1 MANSYTITTAT
12 FNNLKS
18 KSITPYKNGVAIVAS
33 ELPLTLQTTD
43 TFKLVAAG
51 GTFSRAMFSDPIMDN
66 DYYFTLSEGNTTA
79 AITPPAGGS
88 LSLYY
93 YGTVASPP
101 PPPPP
106 AFHFTS
112 KDVANWAAANF
123 QMKLNDVLV
132 VGAGT
137 INIGDVITVVG
148 INNYKFIYAKF
159 FEVISDTY
167 LVLTLAPD
175 ALTATGTMTRDY
187 SSFEYSLES
196 GAAINVKGS
205 NSVYAV
211 ADDDLSKIT
220 ATRFVQP
227 VGGEG
232 RSGVDYGRFIL
243 GLIKLPFAV
252 DASNIVGTEQVLLGP
267 LETGVFA
274 GLMNVDRLTYSLGSI
289 AVAGSEGNV
298 LDFADTEAVLHLPY
312 TNPVK
317 LDIDYVV
324 GQTVTVD
331 LLINLYDGTADYNI
345 TSTKLGGVVVT
356 NKVRLDIGIPFA
368 SPDTA
373 PGSSSL
379 TNIDFGVDNGVKTAY
394 IEILRKGQVLPYGF
408 FTAPVVVESTI
419 GSQTGYVVVEDVNLK
434 VPRATASEIAEIE
447 QLLGGGVI
455 LT

>member
-1 MANSYTITTAT
+1 MAASYTITTAT

-33 ELPLTLQTTD
+33 DLPLTLQTTD

-51 GTFSRAMFSDPIMDN
+51 GTFSSARFSDPIMEM
-66 DYYFTLSEGNTTA
+66 DYYFTRSEGNTTA
-79 AITPPAGGS
+79 TITPPAGGS

-93 YGTVASPP
+93 NGTFAS
-101 PPPPP
+101 P

-112 KDVANWAAANF
+112 TDVANWAAANF

-137 INIGDVITVVG
+137 INIGDVITVVA

-159 FEVISDTY
+159 FEVIYETY
-167 LVLTLAPD
+167 LVLTLAAD
-175 ALTATGTMTRDY
+175 ALTATGTMTKPY
-187 SSFEYSLES
+187 GSFEYSLEV
-196 GAAINVKGS
+196 AAPVNVRGS

-220 ATRFVQP
+220 AARFVQP
-227 VGGEG
+227 VGSGED
-232 RSGVDYGRFIL
+232 SSSVDYGRFIL

-298 LDFADTEAVLHLPY
+298 LDFVDTEAVLHLPY

-317 LDIDYVV
+317 LDIDYVI

-345 TSTKLGGVVVT
+345 TSSKLGGVVIT

-408 FTAPVVVESTI
+408 FTSPVVVESTI
-419 GSQTGYVVVEDVNLK
+419 GFQTGYVVVEDVNLK

-447 QLLGGGVI
+447 RLLGGGVI

>member
-1 MANSYTITTAT
+1 MAASYTITIST

-18 KSITPYKNGVAIVAS
+18 KSITPYRNGVAIVAS
-33 ELPLTLQTTD
+33 DIPLTLQTTD

-51 GTFSRAMFSDPIMDN
+51 GTFSSVRFSDPIMEM
-66 DYYFTLSEGNTTA
+66 DYYFTRSEGNTTA
-79 AITPPAGGS
+79 TITPPAGGS

-93 YGTVASPP
+93 NGAFAT
-101 PPPPP
+101 P
-106 AFHFTS
+106 AFQFTS
-112 KDVANWAAANF
+112 TDVSNWAAANF

-159 FEVISDTY
+159 FDVISETY

-175 ALTATGTMTRDY
+175 ALTATGTMTIPY
-187 SSFEYSLES
+187 GSFEYSLEV
-196 GAAINVKGS
+196 AADVNVRGS
-205 NSVYAV
+205 NSVYVV

-220 ATRFVQP
+220 AARFVQP
-227 VGGEG
+227 MGGED
-232 RSGVDYGRFIL
+232 SSSVDYGRFIL

-289 AVAGSEGNV
+289 AVPGSEGNV

-317 LDIDYVV
+317 LDIDYVI

-345 TSTKLGGVVVT
+345 TSSKLGGVVVT
-356 NKVRLDIGIPFA
+356 EKVRLDIGVPFA
-368 SPDTA
+368 SPDTT
-373 PGSSSL
+373 PGSSSP

-394 IEILRKGQVLPYGF
+394 IEILRKDQVLPYGF

-447 QLLGGGVI
+447 RLLGGGVI

>member
-1 MANSYTITTAT
+1 MAASYTITTAT

-18 KSITPYKNGVAIVAS
+18 KSITLYRNDVAIVAS
-33 ELPLTLQTTD
+33 QLPLTLQTTD

-51 GTFSRAMFSDPIMDN
+51 GTFSSVRFSDPITEV
-66 DYYFTLSEGNTTA
+66 DYYFTRSEGNTTA
-79 AITPPAGGS
+79 TITPPAGGT

-93 YGTVASPP
+93 SGTFAT
-101 PPPPP
+101 P

-112 KDVANWAAANF
+112 TDVANWAAANF

-148 INNYKFIYAKF
+148 INNYKFIHAKF
-159 FEVISDTY
+159 FEVIYETY
-167 LVLTLAPD
+167 LNLTLAPD
-175 ALTATGTMTRDY
+175 ALTATGTMTKAY
-187 SSFEYSLES
+187 SSFEYSLV
-196 GAAINVKGS
+196 AVADINVRGS

-211 ADDDLSKIT
+211 ADEDLSKIT
-220 ATRFVQP
+220 AARFIQP
-227 VGGEG
+227 GSGEDS
-232 RSGVDYGRFIL
+232 SGVDYGRFIL

-252 DASNIVGTEQVLLGP
+252 DASNIVGTEQVMLGP

-289 AVAGSEGNV
+289 AVAGPEGNV

-317 LDIDYVV
+317 LDIDYVI

-345 TSTKLGGVVVT
+345 TSSKLGGVVIT

-368 SPDTA
+368 SPETA
-373 PGSSSL
+373 PGSSSP

-394 IEILRKGQVLPYGF
+394 IEILRKGQVLPYGV

-419 GSQTGYVVVEDVNLK
+419 GSQSGYVVVEDVNLK

-447 QLLGGGVI
+447 RLLGGGVI

>member
-1 MANSYTITTAT
+1 MANSYKLTITV
-12 FNNLKS
+12 FNGLKS
-18 KSITPYKNGVAIVAS
+18 KSITPYRNGVAIVAS
-33 ELPLTLQTTD
+33 QLPLTLQTTD
-43 TFKLVAAG
+43 VFKLVAAG
-51 GTFSRAMFSDPIMDN
+51 GTFSSARFYDPVMEE

-79 AITPPAGGS
+79 TITPPASGS
-88 LSLYY
+88 LSLSY
-93 YGTVASPP
+93 YGTFAT
-101 PPPPP
+101 P

-112 KDVANWAAANF
+112 DDVSAWAAANF
-123 QMKLNDVLV
+123 QMKLNGVLV

-148 INNYKFIYAKF
+148 INNYKFISASF
-159 FEVISDTY
+159 FDVITEDT
-167 LVLTLAPD
+167 LNLTLAGD
-175 ALTATGTMTRDY
+175 RKTATGTMTHTY
-187 SSFEYSLES
+187 SSFTYSLES

-205 NSVYAV
+205 NSVYVV
-211 ADDDLSKIT
+211 ADVDLPKIT
-220 ATRFVQP
+220 AARFAQP
-227 VGGEG
+227 AG
-232 RSGVDYGRFIL
+232 SATNIVDYGRFIL

-267 LETGVFA
+267 LKTKVFA

-289 AVAGSEGNV
+289 AVPGSEGNV

-324 GQTVTVD
+324 GQTVKVD

-345 TSTKLGGVVVT
+345 TSSKLGGVVVT
-356 NKVRLDIGIPFA
+356 DKVRLDIGIPFA
-368 SPDTA
+368 SPDTT

-379 TNIDFGVDNGVKTAY
+379 TNIDFGVANGVQTAY

-408 FTAPVVVESTI
+408 FTSPVVVESTI
-419 GSQTGYVVVEDVNLK
+419 GFQKGYVVVEDVNLK

-447 QLLGGGVI
+447 RLLGDGVI

>member
-1 MANSYTITTAT
+1 M
-12 FNNLKS
+12 
-18 KSITPYKNGVAIVAS
+18 
-33 ELPLTLQTTD
+33 
-43 TFKLVAAG
+43 
-51 GTFSRAMFSDPIMDN
+51 
-66 DYYFTLSEGNTTA
+66 
-79 AITPPAGGS
+79 
-88 LSLYY
+88 
-93 YGTVASPP
+93 
-101 PPPPP
+101 
-106 AFHFTS
+106 
-112 KDVANWAAANF
+112 
-123 QMKLNDVLV
+123 

-137 INIGDVITVVG
+137 INIGDVITVEG

-159 FEVISDTY
+159 YDVVTESY
-167 LVLTLAPD
+167 LDLTLAAD
-175 ALTATGTMTRDY
+175 ALTATGTMTIPY
-187 SSFEYSLES
+187 TSFSYSLEV
-196 GAAINVKGS
+196 AAPVNVRGS

-211 ADDDLSKIT
+211 ADADLPKIT
-220 ATRFVQP
+220 AARFAQP
-227 VGGEG
+227 VG
-232 RSGVDYGRFIL
+232 SDTNIVDYGRFIL

-289 AVAGSEGNV
+289 AVAGSAGNV

-317 LDIDYVV
+317 LDIDYVI

-345 TSTKLGGVVVT
+345 TSSKLGGVVVT
-356 NKVRLDIGIPFA
+356 DKVRLDIGIPFA
-368 SPDTA
+368 SPDTT
-373 PGSSSL
+373 PGSSSP

-408 FTAPVVVESTI
+408 FTSPVVVESTI
-419 GSQTGYVVVEDVNLK
+419 GFQTGYVVVEDVNLK

-447 QLLGGGVI
+447 RLLGDGVI

>member
-1 MANSYTITTAT
+1 MAASYTITLAT

-51 GTFSRAMFSDPIMDN
+51 GTFSSAMFSDPIMEV
-66 DYYFTLSEGNTTA
+66 DYYFTRSDGNTTA
-79 AITPPAGGS
+79 TITPPAGGS

-93 YGTVASPP
+93 NGTFASP
-101 PPPPP
+101 
-106 AFHFTS
+106 AFNFTS
-112 KDVANWAAANF
+112 TDVANWAAANF

-159 FEVISDTY
+159 FEVIYETY
-167 LVLTLAPD
+167 LVLTIAPD
-175 ALTATGTMTRDY
+175 ALTATGTMTKPY
-187 SSFEYSLES
+187 SSFEYSLEV
-196 GAAINVKGS
+196 AAPVNVRGS

-220 ATRFVQP
+220 AARFVQP
-227 VGGEG
+227 VGGEDS
-232 RSGVDYGRFIL
+232 SGVDYGRFIL

-317 LDIDYVV
+317 LDIDYVI

-345 TSTKLGGVVVT
+345 TSSKLGGVVIT

-368 SPDTA
+368 SPETA
-373 PGSSSL
+373 PGSSSP
-379 TNIDFGVDNGVKTAY
+379 TSIDFGVDNGVKTAY

-408 FTAPVVVESTI
+408 FTSPVVVESTI

-447 QLLGGGVI
+447 RLLGGGVI

>member
-1 MANSYTITTAT
+1 MANSYAITITV
-12 FNNLKS
+12 FNGLKS
-18 KSITPYKNGVAIVAS
+18 KSITAYRNGVAIVPS
-33 ELPLTLQTTD
+33 DLPLTLQTTD

-51 GTFSRAMFSDPIMDN
+51 GTFSSARFSDPVMEE

-79 AITPPAGGS
+79 TITPPAGNS
-88 LSLYY
+88 LSLSY
-93 YGTVASPP
+93 YGTFAT
-101 PPPPP
+101 P

-112 KDVANWAAANF
+112 ADVANWAAANF
-123 QMKLNDVLV
+123 QMKLNGVLV
-132 VGAGT
+132 VGAGA

-148 INNYKFIYAKF
+148 INNYKFIFAKF
-159 FEVISDTY
+159 YDVSTESY
-167 LVLTLAPD
+167 LDLTLAPD
-175 ALTATGTMTRDY
+175 ALTATGTMTIPY
-187 SSFEYSLES
+187 TSFSYSLEV
-196 GAAINVKGS
+196 AAPVNVRGS

-211 ADDDLSKIT
+211 ADVDLPKIT
-220 ATRFVQP
+220 AARFAQP
-227 VGGEG
+227 AGSETNI
-232 RSGVDYGRFIL
+232 VDYGRFIL

-356 NKVRLDIGIPFA
+356 DKVRLDIGIPFA
-368 SPDTA
+368 SPDTT

-394 IEILRKGQVLPYGF
+394 IEVLRKGQVLPYGF
-408 FTAPVVVESTI
+408 FTSPVVVESTI
-419 GSQTGYVVVEDVNLK
+419 GFQTGYVVVEDVNLK

-447 QLLGGGVI
+447 RLLGDGVI

>member
-1 MANSYTITTAT
+1 MANSYTITITA
-12 FNNLKS
+12 FNGLKS
-18 KSITPYKNGVAIVAS
+18 KSITPYRNGVAIVAS
-33 ELPLTLQTTD
+33 QLPLTLQTTD
-43 TFKLVAAG
+43 VFKLVAAG
-51 GTFSRAMFSDPIMDN
+51 GTFSSARFYDPIMEN

-79 AITPPAGGS
+79 TITPPAGGS
-88 LSLYY
+88 LSLSYN
-93 YGTVASPP
+93 GTFAT
-101 PPPPP
+101 P

-112 KDVANWAAANF
+112 ADVANWAAANF
-123 QMKLNDVLV
+123 QMKLNGVLV

-159 FEVISDTY
+159 FDVLTESY
-167 LVLTLAPD
+167 LNLTLAAD
-175 ALTATGTMTRDY
+175 ALTATGTMTIPY
-187 SSFEYSLES
+187 TSFSYSLEV
-196 GAAINVKGS
+196 AADVNVRGS
-205 NSVYAV
+205 NSVYVV
-211 ADDDLSKIT
+211 ADVDLPKIT
-220 ATRFVQP
+220 AARFAQP
-227 VGGEG
+227 AG
-232 RSGVDYGRFIL
+232 SADNIVDYGRFIL

-252 DASNIVGTEQVLLGP
+252 GASNIVGTEQVQLGP
-267 LETGVFA
+267 LKTGVFA

-289 AVAGSEGNV
+289 AVAGSAGNV

-317 LDIDYVV
+317 LDVDYVI

-345 TSTKLGGVVVT
+345 TSSKLGGVVIT
-356 NKVRLDIGIPFA
+356 DKVRLDIGIPFA
-368 SPDTA
+368 SPDTT

-379 TNIDFGVDNGVKTAY
+379 TNIDFGVANGVQTAY

-408 FTAPVVVESTI
+408 FTSPVVVESTI
-419 GSQTGYVVVEDVNLK
+419 GFQTGYVVVEDVNLK

-447 QLLGGGVI
+447 RLLGDGVI

>member
-1 MANSYTITTAT
+1 MAASYTITITV
-12 FNNLKS
+12 FNDLKS
-18 KSITPYKNGVAIVAS
+18 KSITPYKNGVAIVAGDT
-33 ELPLTLQTTD
+33 PVTLQTTD

-51 GTFSRAMFSDPIMDN
+51 GTFSSARFSDPIMEM

-79 AITPPAGGS
+79 TITPPAGGS

-93 YGTVASPP
+93 YGTFAS
-101 PPPPP
+101 P

-112 KDVANWAAANF
+112 GDVSDWAAANF

-159 FEVISDTY
+159 YEVIYETY
-167 LVLTLAPD
+167 LDLTLAPD
-175 ALTATGTMTRDY
+175 ALTATGTMTMPY
-187 SSFEYSLES
+187 TSFSYSLEV
-196 GAAINVKGS
+196 AADIDVRGS
-205 NSVYAV
+205 NSVYVV

-220 ATRFVQP
+220 AARFAQP
-227 VGGEG
+227 VGG
-232 RSGVDYGRFIL
+232 SDNIVDYGRFIL

-252 DASNIVGTEQVLLGP
+252 DASNIVGTEQVKLGP
-267 LETGVFA
+267 LSTGVFA
-274 GLMNVDRLTYSLGSI
+274 DLMNVDRLTYSLGSI
-289 AVAGSEGNV
+289 SVAGSEGNV

-345 TSTKLGGVVVT
+345 TSSKLGGVVVT
-356 NKVRLDIGIPFA
+356 EKVRLDIGIPFA
-368 SPDTA
+368 SPDTT
-373 PGSSSL
+373 PGSSSPA
-379 TNIDFGVDNGVKTAY
+379 NIDFGVDNGVKTAY

-408 FTAPVVVESTI
+408 FTSPVVVESTI
-419 GSQTGYVVVEDVNLK
+419 GFQTGYVVVEDVNLK

-447 QLLGGGVI
+447 RLLGGGVI

>member
-1 MANSYTITTAT
+1 MAASYKITITV
-12 FNNLKS
+12 FNDLKS
-18 KSITPYKNGVAIVAS
+18 KSITPYRNGVAIVAS
-33 ELPLTLQTTD
+33 QIPLTLQTTD

-51 GTFSRAMFSDPIMDN
+51 GTFSSARFYDPVMEE
-66 DYYFTLSEGNTTA
+66 DYYFALSEGNTTA
-79 AITPPAGGS
+79 TITPSPGNS
-88 LSLYY
+88 LSLSY
-93 YGTVASPP
+93 YGTFAA
-101 PPPPP
+101 P

-112 KDVANWAAANF
+112 ADVSAWAAANF
-123 QMKLNDVLV
+123 QMKLNGVLV

-159 FEVISDTY
+159 YDVVTESY
-167 LVLTLAPD
+167 LDLTLAPD
-175 ALTATGTMTRDY
+175 ALTATGTMTIPY
-187 SSFEYSLES
+187 TSFSYSLEV
-196 GAAINVKGS
+196 AAPVNVRGS

-211 ADDDLSKIT
+211 ADVDLPKIT
-220 ATRFVQP
+220 AARFAQP
-227 VGGEG
+227 AG
-232 RSGVDYGRFIL
+232 SATNIVDYGRFIL

-252 DASNIVGTEQVLLGP
+252 DASNIVGTEQVKLGP
-267 LETGVFA
+267 LDTGVFA

-289 AVAGSEGNV
+289 AVPDTEGNV
-298 LDFADTEAVLHLPY
+298 LDFADTEAVLYLPY

-345 TSTKLGGVVVT
+345 ASTKIGGVVIT
-356 NKVRLDIGIPFA
+356 EKVRLDIGIPFA
-368 SPDTA
+368 SPDTT

-394 IEILRKGQVLPYGF
+394 IEVLRKGQVLPYGF
-408 FTAPVVVESTI
+408 FTSPVVVESTI
-419 GSQTGYVVVEDVNLK
+419 GFQTGYVVVEDVNLK

-447 QLLGGGVI
+447 RLLGDGVI
-455 LT
+455 LA

>member
-1 MANSYTITTAT
+1 MAASYTITTAT

-18 KSITPYKNGVAIVAS
+18 KSITAYRNGVAIVAS

-51 GTFSRAMFSDPIMDN
+51 GTFSSVSFSDPIMEM
-66 DYYFTLSEGNTTA
+66 DYYFTRSEGNTTA
-79 AITPPAGGS
+79 TITPPAGGS

-93 YGTVASPP
+93 NGTFAS
-101 PPPPP
+101 P

-112 KDVANWAAANF
+112 TDVANWAAANF

-137 INIGDVITVVG
+137 INIGDVITVVA

-159 FEVISDTY
+159 FEVIYETY
-167 LVLTLAPD
+167 LVLTLAAD
-175 ALTATGTMTRDY
+175 ALTATGTMTKPY
-187 SSFEYSLES
+187 GSFEYSLEV
-196 GAAINVKGS
+196 AAPVNVRGS
-205 NSVYAV
+205 NSVYVV
-211 ADDDLSKIT
+211 ADVDLPKIT
-220 ATRFVQP
+220 AARFVQP
-227 VGGEG
+227 VGGEDT
-232 RSGVDYGRFIL
+232 SGVDYGRFIL

-289 AVAGSEGNV
+289 AVPGSEGNV

-317 LDIDYVV
+317 LDIDYVI

-345 TSTKLGGVVVT
+345 TSSKLGGVVIT

-408 FTAPVVVESTI
+408 FTSPVVVESTI

-447 QLLGGGVI
+447 RLLGGGVI

>member
-1 MANSYTITTAT
+1 MAASYTITIAT

-33 ELPLTLQTTD
+33 QLPLTLQTTD
-43 TFKLVAAG
+43 VFKLVASG
-51 GTFSRAMFSDPIMDN
+51 GTFSIAMFSDPVMEI
-66 DYYFTLSEGNTTA
+66 DYYFVLSEGNTTA
-79 AITPPAGGS
+79 TITPPVGGS

-93 YGTVASPP
+93 YGTFAS
-101 PPPPP
+101 P

-112 KDVANWAAANF
+112 TDVANWAAANF

-137 INIGDVITVVG
+137 INIGDVVTVVG
-148 INNYKFIYAKF
+148 INNYKFIHARF
-159 FEVISDTY
+159 FEVIYETY
-167 LVLTLAPD
+167 LNLTLAPD
-175 ALTATGTMTRDY
+175 ALTATGTMSRPYD
-187 SSFEYSLES
+187 SFEYSLEVV
-196 GAAINVKGS
+196 ADIDVRGS

-220 ATRFVQP
+220 AARFVQP
-227 VGGEG
+227 AGGEDS
-232 RSGVDYGRFIL
+232 SGVDYGRFIL

-252 DASNIVGTEQVLLGP
+252 DASNIVGTEQVMLGP

-317 LDIDYVV
+317 LDIDYVI

-345 TSTKLGGVVVT
+345 TSTKLGGVVIT
-356 NKVRLDIGIPFA
+356 EKVRLDIGIPFA
-368 SPDTA
+368 SPETA
-373 PGSSSL
+373 PGSSSP

-394 IEILRKGQVLPYGF
+394 IEVLRKGQVLPYGF
-408 FTAPVVVESTI
+408 FTSPVVVESTI

-447 QLLGGGVI
+447 RLLGGGVI